1 MLPTITTTKLP
12 AAAALHPLLL
22 FLFLLLLLLL
32 APPLPVGVEA
42 VAFGSDPARTT
53 AFNDKFVRSAVTRAR
68 EMHAARGTEPV
79 VVQVGA
85 HTGFE
90 ENDPVWEPLLHL
102 LGVRMHASTRSS
114 RSRST

>member
-1 MLPTITTTKLP
+1 MLPTMTTTKLP
-12 AAAALHPLLL
+12 VAAALHPLLL
-22 FLFLLLLLLL
+22 FLFLLLLLL

-90 ENDPVWEPLLHL
+90 ENDPVWEPLLRL
-102 LGVRMHASTRSS
+102 LGVRIHASTRSS